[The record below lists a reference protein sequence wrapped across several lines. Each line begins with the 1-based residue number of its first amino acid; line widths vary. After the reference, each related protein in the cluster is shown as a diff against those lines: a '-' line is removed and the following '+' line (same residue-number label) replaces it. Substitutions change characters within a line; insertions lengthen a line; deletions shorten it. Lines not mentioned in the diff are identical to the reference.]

1 MKYLITL
8 SLLSALLSASHP
20 GHGQSMSAANEKKIL
35 MYLQVVIIDHT
46 AIVMQGQATANFPV
60 YLKDF
65 QA

>member
-1 MKYLITL
+1 
-8 SLLSALLSASHP
+8 
-20 GHGQSMSAANEKKIL
+20 
-35 MYLQVVIIDHT
+35 VIIDHT